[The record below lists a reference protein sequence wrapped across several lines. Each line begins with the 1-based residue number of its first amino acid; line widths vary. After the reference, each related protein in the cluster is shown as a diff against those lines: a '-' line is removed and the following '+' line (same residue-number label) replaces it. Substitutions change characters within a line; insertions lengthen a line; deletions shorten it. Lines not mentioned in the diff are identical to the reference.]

1 MLAGFK
7 IKVSDL
13 NLKIFARELKVAK
26 LAKFGTV
33 FFNTR
38 TDQLIFKK
46 YLSVLEN
53 NRFSYGQTRAR
64 MMKLYFP

>member
-7 IKVSDL
+7 IEASDL

-33 FFNTR
+33 VF
-38 TDQLIFKK
+38 QHK
-46 YLSVLEN
+46 
-53 NRFSYGQTRAR
+53 NRPVD
-64 MMKLYFP
+64 L